1 MEKCIRVL
9 LVDDEVDFLEIT
21 AKRLTRRGYE
31 VAIATSCVKAVKQL
45 ERTGADVVILDVMLP
60 EIDGIEC
67 LKKIKRLFAETAV
80 ILLTGHASPHTG
92 VISMEQGA
100 DDYCLKPVEIE
111 ELVDKIDIAWR
122 DRQQRP

>member
-1 MEKCIRVL
+1 MKKGIRVL

-21 AKRLTRRGYE
+21 AKRLARRGYE
-31 VAIATSCVKAVKQL
+31 VATATSCVRAVKEL
-45 ERTGADVVILDVMLP
+45 EAAGADVVILDVMLP

-67 LKKIKRLFAETAV
+67 LKKIKRLFAEAAV
-80 ILLTGHASPHTG
+80 ILLTGHASVHTG

-122 DRQQRP
+122 DNQQRL